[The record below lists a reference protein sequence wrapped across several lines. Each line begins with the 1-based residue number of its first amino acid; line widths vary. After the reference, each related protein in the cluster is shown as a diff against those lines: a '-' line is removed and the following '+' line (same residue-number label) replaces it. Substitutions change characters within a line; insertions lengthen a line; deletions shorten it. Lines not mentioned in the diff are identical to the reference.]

1 MYCHGASEFEQSRLT
16 QFNFKA
22 LLNKAKSFISKPLPC
37 LVLTSVVHFTLGGLW
52 PQIKS
57 NTILFTSSTKSYTG
71 DKYQFGERQGFH
83 YIYFAVNRNLPLRP
97 CV

>member
-22 LLNKAKSFISKPLPC
+22 LLNEEKSFISKPPSC
-37 LVLTSVVHFTLGGLW
+37 LVLMSVVYFIVEGLW

-57 NTILFTSSTKSYTG
+57 NTILFTSSTKR
-71 DKYQFGERQGFH
+71 FGVSITLQINTSLESVRDFTRF
-83 YIYFAVNRNLPLRP
+83 ILP
-97 CV
+97 

>member
-22 LLNKAKSFISKPLPC
+22 LLNKAKSFISKPPSS
-37 LVLTSVVHFTLGGLW
+37 LVLMSVVYFILGGLR

-57 NTILFTSSTKSYTG
+57 NSILFTSSTKI
-71 DKYQFGERQGFH
+71 FGVSITLQKNTSLESVRD
-83 YIYFAVNRNLPLRP
+83 LLSW
-97 CV
+97 

>member
-22 LLNKAKSFISKPLPC
+22 LLNKANYFISKPPSC
-37 LVLTSVVHFTLGGLW
+37 LVLMSVVYFTLGGLW

-57 NTILFTSSTKSYTG
+57 NTNFVYFIYKKFWSFHYTA
-71 DKYQFGERQGFH
+71 DKYQFAEREGFH
-83 YIYFAVNRNLPLRP
+83 
-97 CV
+97 

>member
-22 LLNKAKSFISKPLPC
+22 LLNRAKSFISKPPSC
-37 LVLTSVVHFTLGGLW
+37 LVLMNIVYFISGGLW

-57 NTILFTSSTKSYTG
+57 NTILFTSSTKSFGSFHYTV
-71 DKYQFGERQGFH
+71 DKYQFGERKGFH
-83 YIYFAVNRNLPLRP
+83 
-97 CV
+97 